1 MGEWKRAAW
10 RKWHG
15 EIVTSPSHAGMGPH
29 ARALIGTLVGLA
41 WWDEESPEGRLLE
54 SPDPSDGTPATKL
67 FRLTDLGKTHGERA
81 LAVLCR
87 VQTVAVWHGV
97 IVLPKFAKW
106 QRGESTERSRR
117 SRGRGST
124 TTVAG
129 TLAELFPEREKQTA
143 DSRQQTADHLAS
155 LGDGRAREAA
165 QVVERIVAHRARLQ
179 LDPLTAR
186 ELDPK
191 HIRAR
196 LDDGVALELLLEV
209 VDLRADEAARDPG
222 QAGWLT
228 AVSPFTAPN
237 PNGRPGGWAVS
248 RQRLD
253 TARARGW
260 SSKGTADAAAEYAK
274 LVAQERLKQRQ
285 GAQA

>member
-1 MGEWKRAAW
+1 MGEWKRTAW
-10 RKWHG
+10 RKAHG
-15 EIVTSPSHAGMGPH
+15 EIVTSPSHAGIGPN
-29 ARALIGTLVGLA
+29 ARALLLTLFPLA
-41 WWDEESPEGRLLE
+41 WWDEVAPEGRMLE
-54 SPDPSDGTPATKL
+54 SPDPRDGTPAAKL
-67 FRLTDLGKTHGERA
+67 FRMSDLGKTHGERA

-87 VQTVAVWHGV
+87 VQTVAVWDGV

-106 QRGESTERSRR
+106 QRGESTERTRR
-117 SRGRGST
+117 CKARARGD
-124 TTVAG
+124 AFP
-129 TLAELFPEREKQTA
+129 ELFPEREKQTA
-143 DSRQQTADHLAS
+143 DSRQQTADHLAP
-155 LGDGRAREAA
+155 LDGARALEAK
-165 QVVERIVAHRARLQ
+165 QVIDRIVAHRARLQ
-179 LDPLTAR
+179 LTELTAR

-191 HIRAR
+191 HILAR
-196 LDDGVALELLLEV
+196 LADGVTLDLLLEV
-209 VDLRADEAARDPG
+209 VDLRADEATRDPA

-237 PNGRPGGWAVS
+237 PNGKPGGWAVS

-274 LVAQERLKQRQ
+274 LVTLERVKQRQ